1 MALVRL
7 KKAEKP
13 QPINYTNSIAALIQ
27 QRRLQILIHS
37 YIYYRLNDS
46 IVDDYTWSMWAKEL
60 VELQNQNPEI
70 SKQVIEYDNFK
81 DFDASTGYNLYISN
95 KMREKAESVFEYAR
109 RYTKP
114 SVGDS
119 QLL

>member
-13 QPINYTNSIAALIQ
+13 QPINYTNKIAELIQ
-27 QRRLQILIHS
+27 RRRLQLLVHS
-37 YIYYRLNDS
+37 YLYYRLNES
-46 IVDDYTWSMWAKEL
+46 IIDDYTWSMWAKEL

-81 DFDASTGYNLYISN
+81 DFDASTGYNLYISDDI
-95 KMREKAESVFEYAR
+95 RRVAEKLLEHAR
-109 RYTKP
+109 RY
-114 SVGDS
+114 
-119 QLL
+119 